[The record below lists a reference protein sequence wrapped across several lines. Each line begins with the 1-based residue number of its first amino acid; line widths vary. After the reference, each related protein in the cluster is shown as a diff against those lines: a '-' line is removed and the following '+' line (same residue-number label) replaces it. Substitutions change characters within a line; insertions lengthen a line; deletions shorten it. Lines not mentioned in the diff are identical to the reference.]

1 MEGKYLQ
8 VRPEDYVKDVS
19 AAQDKSLC
27 KVHIRPLD
35 APFNILGLPIYMDY
49 YVTHGNDTM
58 TFAPHQLS
66 LKSKIESAPIP
77 VKMLAPSLEF
87 ENTANGDTWAFVI
100 SFFLTLCG
108 IGLVGVFVGIEYTN
122 YQAGTQTITYVV
134 GIALAGIVVV
144 VLGFFVIQWILLA
157 ILMPGNRGYDVEDPD
172 TAIAKVYNSRLGL
185 VGMVGVIA
193 AFFGKK

>member
-1 MEGKYLQ
+1 
-8 VRPEDYVKDVS
+8 
-19 AAQDKSLC
+19 
-27 KVHIRPLD
+27 
-35 APFNILGLPIYMDY
+35 
-49 YVTHGNDTM
+49 
-58 TFAPHQLS
+58 
-66 LKSKIESAPIP
+66 
-77 VKMLAPSLEF
+77 MLAPSLEF